1 MNNMTQRRF
10 FSALLFLSTLTLG
23 VFSQASQ
30 VLSIGSAPIF
40 LPGTTVATEADLGGA
55 VLVDNVIPFRI
66 VNAGS
71 QVLFVGKLQNRV
83 VKSSTTGNL
92 HFYYRIRETQS
103 GLNGIIKSVGS
114 LSFQTSPRL
123 LVDWRPDGLGQV
135 NPIEAQRSTVNGA
148 LIQFNF
154 DIADQVLVGGLES
167 KFFYVK
173 TFSKNYSMNGQTKI
187 QLTSGESVI
196 LNTAA
201 PVK

>member
-1 MNNMTQRRF
+1 MTQRRF

-23 VFSQASQ
+23 FISQASQ

-92 HFYYRIRETQS
+92 HFYYRIRETQG

-196 LNTAA
+196 LSTAA

>member
-1 MNNMTQRRF
+1 MTQRRF